1 MDASTDNAAG
11 GTKRTVAVVVP
22 VYREALTADEEISRR
37 HLEHFLGA
45 YDRFLV
51 APERLSFALPG
62 YGVRKFRDE
71 FFHSPVTY
79 SALLLS
85 EEFYRAFDEYEYILV
100 YQLDALVF
108 SDELR
113 QWCAARLD
121 YVGAPWLPGEPGV
134 DFVSEPTV
142 GNGGFSLRRVE
153 SFLKVI
159 GAPGAA
165 DERDRYWE
173 AMYAASA
180 AAEKLRRLPR
190 KILRR
195 LGLSGARGRAIVG
208 WPRAGEISGVPRDPG
223 ARLNED
229 CFWSFRARE
238 YYRGFRV
245 AHADEALRFA
255 FEVNPRRCYELAGRR
270 LPFGCHAWPKYDRE
284 FWEPFLLR

>member
-1 MDASTDNAAG
+1 MDGSTDNAASG
-11 GTKRTVAVVVP
+11 AKKTAAVVVP
-22 VYREALTADEEISRR
+22 VYRETLTADEEISRR

-45 YDRFLV
+45 YDKFLV
-51 APERLSFALPG
+51 APERLSLAWQGFGA
-62 YGVRKFRDE
+62 RKFRDD

-79 SALLLS
+79 SLLLLS
-85 EEFYRAFDEYEYILV
+85 EEFYRAFEEYEYILV

-108 SDELR
+108 SDRLR
-113 QWCAARLD
+113 EWCAEGLD
-121 YVGAPWLPGEPGV
+121 YVGAPWLPGEAGV
-134 DFVSEPTV
+134 DFVSEPTA

-153 SFLKVI
+153 SFLKVL

-165 DERDRYWE
+165 GERDKYWE
-173 AMYAASA
+173 AMYAAA
-180 AAEKLRRLPR
+180 PPRERVRRLPR

-195 LGLSGARGRAIVG
+195 LGLSRARGRAIVG
-208 WPRAGEISGVPRDPG
+208 GPRGGATAGVPADPG
-223 ARLNED
+223 ERLNED

-245 AHADEALRFA
+245 APAAEALRFA